1 MKSGKGER
9 MKVRFREDSLLVH
22 KFDLRQGFTF
32 LEVILVVALISL
44 GLLGLIRI
52 LPLGLE
58 AQKRAEELTLAHLL
72 GEEKM
77 EEIKMRGY
85 EALIGDYTSGDEEYG
100 EGEREFGNHQGY
112 SWQVNWWNTDT
123 PGLAKVRVKI
133 LFGGSS
139 TPEKEAY
146 GKSGRTGEKYVEL
159 VTYLANYH

>member
-1 MKSGKGER
+1 

-32 LEVILVVALISL
+32 LEVILVVAVISL
-44 GLLGLIRI
+44 GLLGLVRI

-58 AQKRAEELTLAHLL
+58 AQKRAEKLTLAHLL
-72 GEEKM
+72 GQEKM
-77 EEIKMRGY
+77 EEMKMRGY
-85 EALIGDYTSGDEEYG
+85 EALIRDYTSGDEEHG
-100 EGEREFGNHQGY
+100 EGKFDNHQGY

-133 LFGGSS
+133 LFGGSN
-139 TPEKEAY
+139 TPEKEVY
-146 GKSGRTGEKYVEL
+146 GKSGRTGERYVEL

>member
-1 MKSGKGER
+1 
-9 MKVRFREDSLLVH
+9 MKVRFREDSLWVH
-22 KFDLRQGFTF
+22 KFNLRQGFTF
-32 LEVILVVALISL
+32 LEVILVVAVISL
-44 GLLGLIRI
+44 GLLSLVRI

-85 EALIGDYTSGDEEYG
+85 ETIIRDYTSGDEEHG
-100 EGEREFGNHQGY
+100 EGKGGSDNYQGY

-133 LFGGSS
+133 LFGGSN
-139 TPEKEAY
+139 TPEKEVY
-146 GKSGRTGEKYVEL
+146 GKSGRTGERYVEL
-159 VTYLANYH
+159 VTYLANYR

>member
-1 MKSGKGER
+1 
-9 MKVRFREDSLLVH
+9 MKVRSGEGSSLVP
-22 KFDLRQGFTF
+22 KFSLRQGFTF
-32 LEVILVVALISL
+32 LETILAVGIISV
-44 GLLGLIRI
+44 GLLSLVWV

-85 EALIGDYTSGDEEYG
+85 EALIRDYTSGDEEYG
-100 EGEREFGNHQGY
+100 EGEGEFENYQGY
-112 SWQVNWWNTDT
+112 RWQVNWWNTDT
-123 PGLAKVRVKI
+123 PGLAEVKVKI

-139 TPEKEAY
+139 TSEREVY
-146 GKSGRTGEKYVEL
+146 GKSGKIGEPHVEL

>member
-1 MKSGKGER
+1 
-9 MKVRFREDSLLVH
+9 MKVRFREDNLLVH

-32 LEVILVVALISL
+32 LEVILVVAVISL
-44 GLLGLIRI
+44 GLLSLVRI

-58 AQKRAEELTLAHLL
+58 AQKRAEELTMAHLL

-77 EEIKMRGY
+77 EEIKMRGF
-85 EALIGDYTSGDEEYG
+85 EAIIRDYTSGDEEHG
-100 EGEREFGNHQGY
+100 EGEGGFDNHQGY

-139 TPEKEAY
+139 TPEKEVY
-146 GKSGRTGEKYVEL
+146 GKSERTGKRYVEL

>member
-1 MKSGKGER
+1 MKSGKAER
-9 MKVRFREDSLLVH
+9 MKVRFREEGLLVH

-32 LEVILVVALISL
+32 LEVILVVAVLSL
-44 GLLGLIRI
+44 GLLGLVRI

-85 EALIGDYTSGDEEYG
+85 EALIRDYTSGDEEHG
-100 EGEREFGNHQGY
+100 EGEFDNHQGY

-123 PGLAKVRVKI
+123 AGLVKVRVKI

-139 TPEKEAY
+139 TPEKEVY
-146 GKSGRTGEKYVEL
+146 GKSGRIGEPYVEL
-159 VTYLANYH
+159 VTYLANYD